1 MTDHVNREDSVTL
14 EIKSLESSIWDAMT
28 DDNLFMSSPHEACI
42 FRTPAT
48 LRSQN
53 EKAYIPRAFSF
64 GPFHHGNPNLK
75 AMEKIKANYLRDLL
89 PRVCLTTGLGEII
102 KSIKAVEKKARAC
115 YAEPISYS
123 SDEFVKILVIDG
135 CFLIELFRKF
145 NCDELKEKNDPVI
158 AMACVSS
165 FLSHDLALLENQVPW
180 IVLEQLFK
188 VTFGRHDRKPL
199 IQLVMEFFGH
209 NFLSSLPP
217 LTVHS
222 SQDIKHIL
230 DLLRKWLVSSVGEDL
245 KESTSTQKHIPSVIQ
260 KKKKEKHITSAIHLI
275 EAGIKFRRSPS
286 LSMVEIKFNGEE
298 STNIPWE
305 LMPSA
310 TRLKEAG
317 IKFRSGTSKS
327 ILDIKFVDGVL
338 EIPSLLIH
346 DTTETLFRNLI
357 SYEQCYPG
365 CETRF
370 TSYAVLL
377 DNLINTTK
385 DLEIL
390 CDKGIIRN
398 WMDPEAA
405 TIFFNKLYNNTVVG
419 EFCYANLCE
428 QVHSHCRRQWPRWRA
443 VLVHNYFNTPWSV
456 LSTLAALV
464 LLILTFLQTF
474 YTIKK

>member
-1 MTDHVNREDSVTL
+1 MADHVNREDSVTI
-14 EIKSLESSIWDAMT
+14 EIKSLESSIRDEIYF
-28 DDNLFMSSPHEACI
+28 DLFLPPNSEACISI
-42 FRTPAT
+42 FRTPTT
-48 LRSQN
+48 LKSQN

-75 AMEKIKANYLRDLL
+75 AMEKIKAKYLRDLL
-89 PRVCLTTGLGEII
+89 SRFYDTKLGDII
-102 KSIKAVEKKARAC
+102 KSIEAVEEEARAC

-145 NCDELKEKNDPVI
+145 DCEKLVQKDDPVVT
-158 AMACVSS
+158 MACISS

-188 VTFGRHDRKPL
+188 VTVGRYEWKTL

-222 SQDIKHIL
+222 CKDIKHIL
-230 DLLRKWLVSSVGEDL
+230 DLLRKWLVSSIGEDQ
-245 KESTSTQKHIPSVIQ
+245 KESTSTQKHIPSA
-260 KKKKEKHITSAIHLI
+260 THLI
-275 EAGIKFRRSPS
+275 EAGIKFRKGPS
-286 LSMVEIKFNGEE
+286 QSMVDKKFNGEE
-298 STNIPWE
+298 STIPWK

-310 TRLKEAG
+310 THLKEAG
-317 IKFRSGTSKS
+317 IKFRKSTSKS
-327 ILDIKFVDGVL
+327 ILDIKFADGVL
-338 EIPSLLIH
+338 EIPSLLIQ

-390 CDKGIIRN
+390 CDKEIIRN

-405 TIFFNKLYNNTVVG
+405 TIFFNKLYNNTAVG

-443 VLVHNYFNTPWSV
+443 LLVHNYFNTPWSV
-456 LSTLAALV
+456 LSTLAALI
-464 LLILTFLQTF
+464 LLILTLLQTF